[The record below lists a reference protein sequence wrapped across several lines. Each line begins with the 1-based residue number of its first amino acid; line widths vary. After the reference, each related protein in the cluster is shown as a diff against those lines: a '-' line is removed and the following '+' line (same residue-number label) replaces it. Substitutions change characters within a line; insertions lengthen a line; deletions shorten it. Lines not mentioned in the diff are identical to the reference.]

1 MVIPTITTRPQPQ
14 HLAPRDHDWTS
25 MELARMPDTDR
36 FLGVYPDLRLP
47 ILWILPGVPAI
58 GFNIPLCSHGSHPP
72 AGVNMTPLR
81 EIQCTE
87 EERENVASLVGYPG
101 REPNI
106 PYEGREAEDA
116 RGDSGGNLSIRESAG
131 LQGPP
136 RQPSSAPTSRVGKGY
151 KLNEQE

>member
-14 HLAPRDHDWTS
+14 HLAPRDHDWTRGDQQ
-25 MELARMPDTDR
+25 ER
-36 FLGVYPDLRLP
+36 GY
-47 ILWILPGVPAI
+47 
-58 GFNIPLCSHGSHPP
+58 SHPP